1 MVSGRAKRLM
11 RQTIGLPVVSG
22 GLRWFLHQKRV
33 PPRVRSFAHRKLAK
47 AALFGPRTFKYRTAD
62 GATLELA
69 HKGAANYLY
78 WLGMYEPETL
88 SVFTQLARDAS
99 VIFDIGAAEG
109 VYALLAATANPAAR
123 IFAFEPFAGAADSV
137 ERNFELNRSV
147 TKNASLHRMA
157 LGAEDGTATLYVASE
172 SGGNSS
178 LNPAFRTSHGEQRT
192 EVCRGDSFMTAH
204 RLDRLDLMKVDTE
217 STEPAVLRGF
227 GEMLARHRPDIVC
240 EVLPGRTEA
249 ELDAI
254 LRPLGYRFFAITA
267 AGLEPRAQIAGDHR
281 FVNYLF
287 TAATD
292 QRLRERG
299 LPLARS

>member
-1 MVSGRAKRLM
+1 MFSDRAKRLV
-11 RQTIGLPVVSG
+11 RQTIGLPVVSD
-22 GLRWFLHQKRV
+22 GLRWFLHQESV

-78 WLGMYEPETL
+78 WLGRYEPETL
-88 SVFTQLARDAS
+88 AVFTQLARDAS

-109 VYALLAATANPAAR
+109 VYALLAAATNPAAR
-123 IFAFEPFAGAADSV
+123 IFAFEPFAGAADNV
-137 ERNFELNRSV
+137 ERNFALNAAV
-147 TKNASLHRMA
+147 TKNASLHRVA

-178 LNPAFRTSHGEQRT
+178 LNPAFRSTHGEQRT

-204 RLDRLDLMKVDTE
+204 HIDGLDLMKVDTE

-227 GEMLARHRPDIVC
+227 GDMLARHRPEIVC

-267 AGLEPRAQIAGDHR
+267 AGLELRTAIAGDHR

-287 TAATD
+287 TTAAD
-292 QRLRERG
+292 DHIRKRG